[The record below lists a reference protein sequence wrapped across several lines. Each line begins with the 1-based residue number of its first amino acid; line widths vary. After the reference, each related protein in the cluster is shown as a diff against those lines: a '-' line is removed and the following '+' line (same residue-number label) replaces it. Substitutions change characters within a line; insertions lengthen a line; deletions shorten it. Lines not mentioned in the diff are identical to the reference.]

1 MISGATRDT
10 AARVGGGLA
19 ALGIAAVLVLFG
31 PRLADFPAELGAIG
45 PWFRDAPEL
54 ALANCLGLIA
64 WVCLLWLCA
73 GVILGSLAALPGA
86 AGRLFAA
93 LANRVLPRAVRRIV
107 EVGLGVTLVAAS
119 VSPLLTA
126 SPAAAATGTGTTQ
139 ATAAGAAPMSAAPGA
154 SWTDPP
160 VTGAGSPR
168 ASEQGWPFL
177 GHGDTSGRPGTPTAS
192 PPSTVSPPAGGGTGR
207 PAPTSAE
214 ELSAV
219 LGDVLPDDVLIVPLT
234 PVSAADTPSGAAHPP
249 SATAAPDPG
258 GRPAPVRASEQ
269 GWPFL
274 GHPDQTPSP
283 SPGAGTGT
291 GPAATGQAGAAGQAG
306 TGSQPETG
314 GRADGPGRA
323 GATGQAGAGDPM
335 VPAAPLGTG
344 TPGTVPGA
352 PAPAPRSS
360 PGGPSEEVV
369 VLRGDSLWSIAARH
383 LGPSATSD
391 QIAAEWPRWWSAN
404 ADVIGPD
411 PDVILPGQRLVPP
424 PAR

>member
-31 PRLADFPAELGAIG
+31 PRLADLPSELGEIG
-45 PWFRDAPEL
+45 PWFRDTPEL

-107 EVGLGVTLVAAS
+107 EVGLGITLVAAS

-126 SPAAAATGTGTTQ
+126 SPAAAASGTTQ
-139 ATAAGAAPMSAAPGA
+139 ASAASGMVPMPAADSA

-160 VTGAGSPR
+160 ATGAGSPR

-177 GHGDTSGRPGTPTAS
+177 GHGDTGGRPGTPTAS
-192 PPSTVSPPAGGGTGR
+192 QPSTAAQSAGGTGR

-234 PVSAADTPSGAAHPP
+234 PVSAADAPSGAAQPP

-283 SPGAGTGT
+283 SPGAGTSSE
-291 GPAATGQAGAAGQAG
+291 PAATGQA
-306 TGSQPETG
+306 
-314 GRADGPGRA
+314 
-323 GATGQAGAGDPM
+323 
-335 VPAAPLGTG
+335 
-344 TPGTVPGA
+344 
-352 PAPAPRSS
+352 
-360 PGGPSEEVV
+360 
-369 VLRGDSLWSIAARH
+369 
-383 LGPSATSD
+383 
-391 QIAAEWPRWWSAN
+391 
-404 ADVIGPD
+404 
-411 PDVILPGQRLVPP
+411 
-424 PAR
+424 